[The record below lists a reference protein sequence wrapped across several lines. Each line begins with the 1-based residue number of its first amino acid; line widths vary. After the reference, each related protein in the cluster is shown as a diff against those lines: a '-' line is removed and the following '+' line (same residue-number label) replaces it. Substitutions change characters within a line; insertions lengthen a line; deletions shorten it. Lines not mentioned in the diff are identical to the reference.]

1 MIKLSA
7 LHGFLGSAHDWNFLD
22 GQLNDASLDKEDL
35 FSNGQTS
42 YGETLWEFGAAF
54 NRKAALMDAKTPV
67 LMGYSLG
74 GRLALHALLKK
85 PDYWKAA
92 IIISA
97 HTGLNDEKLKA
108 LRKESDASFNELLQN
123 KPWDAFISKWNSQEV
138 FKNTPTLHR
147 EESHFDKKLL
157 GKGFLEWSL
166 SRQEDLKNRI
176 ESLNIPFFWIAG
188 EKDAKFCELAKS
200 LNFKHPD
207 STLWIAEQS
216 GHRVPWQIQ
225 PEFISKINQFLDV
238 IR

>member
-7 LHGFLGSAHDWNFLD
+7 LHGFLGTAQDWDFLE
-22 GQLNDASLDKEDL
+22 GRLNNVSLEKEDL
-35 FSNGQTS
+35 FSKKQNS
-42 YGETLWEFGAAF
+42 YGETLWEFGDAF
-54 NRKAALMDAKTPV
+54 SRKAAFSNSKTPV

-97 HTGLNDEKLKA
+97 HTGLKDEKLKA

-123 KPWDAFISKWNSQEV
+123 QPWDIFMTKWNSQEV
-138 FKNTPTLHR
+138 FKNTPILNR
-147 EESHFDKKLL
+147 EESHYDKELL
-157 GKGFLEWSL
+157 GKGFLEWSI
-166 SRQEDLKNRI
+166 SRQEDLKSRI
-176 ESLNIPFFWIAG
+176 ESLNIPIFWITG
-188 EKDAKFCELAKS
+188 EKDAKFSELAKS
-200 LNFKHPD
+200 LDFKHPD